1 MLGATVMHRYSGP
14 STGGLGDQLR
24 VGRAREG
31 MAKNISKFGNCV
43 EGETMSEIRNIRRQG
58 FY

>member
-43 EGETMSEIRNIRRQG
+43 GG
-58 FY
+58 